1 MPPRFD
7 FGVIAAVT
15 ISSNWTA
22 QGSCYRATMSARR
35 RIDVA
40 AARPNTRMEPTAREL
55 TSTAPRLI
63 RKRWADLNRQ
73 QKSISL
79 WLQHGNSGLFS
90 VRFRTSPEPHGTVVA
105 PLECETRLENDCRV
119 PDRQAEP
126 RRSVR
131 YVEGEELTV
140 VLRDSLWRNSR
151 KLMLRSFVVTSCLL
165 AFVLP
170 VKGQERADMPGPI
183 AHAAVES
190 ARLAARGPTDIADG
204 QQFPGDAAWSRAR
217 QLLSVVD
224 DVRATLDDGASVRGP
239 FRMAD
244 DESVT
249 LWVARQ
255 DQQLMRARV
264 RRLSVAHGTHRRRH
278 VYVGLAIGAVAALVD
293 VNRYCRRPRSLCQ
306 EDVIPHVYP
315 WLGAGAAIGALLPA
329 GTVWR
334 DIYVRPQ
341 P

>member
-1 MPPRFD
+1 
-7 FGVIAAVT
+7 
-15 ISSNWTA
+15 
-22 QGSCYRATMSARR
+22 
-35 RIDVA
+35 
-40 AARPNTRMEPTAREL
+40 
-55 TSTAPRLI
+55 
-63 RKRWADLNRQ
+63 
-73 QKSISL
+73 
-79 WLQHGNSGLFS
+79 
-90 VRFRTSPEPHGTVVA
+90 
-105 PLECETRLENDCRV
+105 
-119 PDRQAEP
+119 
-126 RRSVR
+126 
-131 YVEGEELTV
+131 
-140 VLRDSLWRNSR
+140 
-151 KLMLRSFVVTSCLL
+151 MLRSFVVTSCLL
-165 AFVLP
+165 AFALP
-170 VKGQERADMPGPI
+170 ANGQERADMPRPI
-183 AHAAVES
+183 ARAAAE
-190 ARLAARGPTDIADG
+190 AARFAAREPTDLADG

-255 DQQLMRARV
+255 DRQLMRAHV
-264 RRLSVAHGTHRRRH
+264 RRLSVAQGTYRRRH
-278 VYVGLAIGAVAALVD
+278 VYIGLAVGAVAGLVD

-306 EDVIPHVYP
+306 EDAIPHFYP